1 MNPLTPNDLRALMKE
16 QQGICISMYM
26 STHRAGIES
35 SQGRIK
41 LKNLL
46 KIAQEQLS
54 LKGMRNPEIETMLQ
68 PVQELL
74 RDTVFWEYQS
84 EGLALFL
91 GSDLFRYY
99 HLPLELE
106 ELVVVN
112 DRFHLKPV
120 LPMLSGDGKFYILT
134 LSRHQ
139 IRVLQCTRDS
149 VIELDVPGVPKSL
162 ARAMQYD
169 DPEKQLQFHTQSPD
183 RNTGERAALFHGHGV
198 GVDDEKINILRYFH
212 LVDHGLRDLLHDER
226 APLVLAGVDYL
237 FPLYQEA
244 NTYEFLLEEGIP
256 GNADKQ
262 SPKELHKQA
271 RPLVEPVFQQ
281 KQKEAR
287 EHYQPLAGTGKTS
300 HDVSQLV
307 AAACN
312 GQVETLFVADKGQQW
327 GTYDYANNAIDL
339 HLEPEPGDEDLLDL
353 TAMQTLIN
361 GGTVFVVDHKDV
373 PEGEL
378 LAGMLRY

>member
-1 MNPLTPNDLRALMKE
+1 MNPLTPDDVIALMDE
-16 QQGICISMYM
+16 PQGICISMYM

-46 KIAQEQLS
+46 KIAHEQLRA
-54 LKGMRNPEIETMLQ
+54 KGIRNPEIETMLQ

-84 EGLALFL
+84 TGLALFL
-91 GSDLFRYY
+91 GPDLFRYY
-99 HLPLELE
+99 HLPLDLE

-120 LPMLSGDGKFYILT
+120 LPILSGGGKFYILA

-149 VIELDVPGVPKSL
+149 VNELEVPGVPQSL
-162 ARAMQYD
+162 AQAMQYD
-169 DPEKQLQFHTQSPD
+169 DPERQLQFHTQTPD

-198 GVDDEKINILRYFH
+198 GVDDEKINLLRYFH
-212 LVDHGLRDLLHDER
+212 LVDGGLRDLLHDGR
-226 APLVLAGVDYL
+226 APVVLAGVEYL
-237 FPLYQEA
+237 FPLYREA
-244 NTYEFLLEEGIP
+244 NTYAFLLEEGIP

-271 RPLVEPVFQQ
+271 WPLVEAVFQQ
-281 KQKEAR
+281 KQKEAL
-287 EHYQPLAGTGKTS
+287 EHYQPLAGLGRTS
-300 HDVSQLV
+300 HDVRQLV

-327 GTYDYANNAIDL
+327 GTYDYDNNAIDL
-339 HLEPEPGDEDLLDL
+339 HPEPEPGDEDLLDL
-353 TAMQTLIN
+353 TAIKTLIN
-361 GGTVFVVDHKDV
+361 GGTVYVVDHKDV
-373 PEGEL
+373 PEGAL